1 MLTLQGQ
8 MKKKALDDMFELFS
22 LNKENFSVVSVCCVS
37 PFTKEIEN
45 RHAFTSCYMEAA
57 LIADYYKNTYTKYGY
72 PFTVYINGDVEY
84 ENINVEEK

>member
-1 MLTLQGQ
+1 MLTLQSQ
-8 MKKKALDDMFELFS
+8 MKKKALDDMSELFS
-22 LNKENFSVVSVCCVS
+22 LNKGNFSVVSVCWVS
-37 PFTKEIEN
+37 PLTKEIEN

>member
-8 MKKKALDDMFELFS
+8 MKKKALDDMSELFS
-22 LNKENFSVVSVCCVS
+22 LNKGNFSVVSVCWVS
-37 PFTKEIEN
+37 PLTKEIEN
-45 RHAFTSCYMEAA
+45 RHAFTSCCVEAA

>member
-8 MKKKALDDMFELFS
+8 MKKKALDDMSELFS
-22 LNKENFSVVSVCCVS
+22 LNKGNFSVVSVCWVS
-37 PFTKEIEN
+37 PLTKEIEN
-45 RHAFTSCYMEAA
+45 RHAFTSCYIEAA
-57 LIADYYKNTYTKYGY
+57 LIADYYKNTYTKYDY